1 MCICGYFSRFLNIM
15 PASSATGR
23 VIVIS
28 GPSGA
33 GKTTVLRKLLERCDR
48 LVVSVSATTRE
59 PRPGEID
66 GQDYH
71 FLAPEEFER
80 RRQRSDFLECA
91 EVFNRGVWYG
101 TLEDE
106 VGPRL
111 AAGKWVVLEIDVE
124 GTRSVLKRYPD
135 ALTIFVRP
143 ESVDELE
150 RRLRA
155 RGTEN
160 ETALQ
165 RRLEVARRELQS
177 ADIYRYQVTN
187 QNVDR
192 AVDEILDILTASNKT
207 TMGDTGNAGKT

>member
-1 MCICGYFSRFLNIM
+1 MAAEVGL
-15 PASSATGR
+15 GR

-33 GKTTVLRKLLERCDR
+33 GKTTVLRQLLERCDR
-48 LVVSVSATTRE
+48 LVVSVSATTRQ
-59 PRPGEID
+59 PRPGEVND
-66 GQDYH
+66 EDYH
-71 FLAPEEFER
+71 FLSPEEFARHRNEGK
-80 RRQRSDFLECA
+80 FLECA
-91 EVFNRGVWYG
+91 EVYNRGVWYG

-111 AAGKWVVLEIDVE
+111 AAGMWVVLEIDVE
-124 GTRSVLKRYPD
+124 GTRSVLRRYPD

-143 ESVDELE
+143 ESIDELE

-160 ETALQ
+160 EAALQ
-165 RRLEVARRELQS
+165 RRLEVARRELAA

-187 QNVDR
+187 QSVDR
-192 AVDEILDILTASNKT
+192 AVDEILNILTQPEARGTCSKN
-207 TMGDTGNAGKT
+207 